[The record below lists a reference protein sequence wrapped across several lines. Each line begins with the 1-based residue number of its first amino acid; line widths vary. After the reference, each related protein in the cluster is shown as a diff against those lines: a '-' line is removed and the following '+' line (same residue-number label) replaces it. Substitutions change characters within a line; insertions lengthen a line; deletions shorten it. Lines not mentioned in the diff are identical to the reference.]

1 MPACRIYT
9 AVLVVV
15 ARAHLSKFAA
25 LADLRVFICGYARAA
40 ADAVGRLRIVVVVVV
55 VVVLVIRLSLGRRSF
70 NLLPVQ

>member
-40 ADAVGRLRIVVVVVV
+40 AAAVGRLRIVVVVV

>member
-55 VVVLVIRLSLGRRSF
+55 VVLVIRLSLGRRSF